1 MARRRWLGGQRHCAW
16 RRASAPFIGAREV
29 GSHVK
34 SPGHDAAWA
43 QHSGARGAWYDVD
56 AVGGTA
62 TWSARGSFAR
72 PMGVRHVAMG
82 YRARGRRCGGW
93 GTNSRRGASASRPR
107 GSHGGRARRGAL
119 TSCGRLRGFQV
130 ALFDQLKLQ
139 KFELKCPKI

>member
-72 PMGVRHVAMG
+72 PMGVRHVARG
-82 YRARGRRCGGW
+82 IGRADVGAGAGEPTVAEVPRRPGPEGPTVGARGV
-93 GTNSRRGASASRPR
+93 
-107 GSHGGRARRGAL
+107 AR
-119 TSCGRLRGFQV
+119 
-130 ALFDQLKLQ
+130 
-139 KFELKCPKI
+139 